1 MNKEINVL
9 HQNEKVLLKN
19 IPVLRQ
25 AFVIAS
31 TLILLGVVLGY
42 VVDDRWLLLPVMVAG
57 GLMFSG
63 LVGWCPMA
71 WMLGKIPW
79 NKQ

>member
-1 MNKEINVL
+1 MFELKIKGQEK
-9 HQNEKVLLKN
+9 KVLLKN

-25 AFVIAS
+25 AFVLAS
-31 TLILLGVVLGY
+31 VLILAGTILGIIIHPY
-42 VVDDRWLLLPVMVAG
+42 FFALPLMVSG

-71 WMLGKIPW
+71 LMLSKLPC
-79 NKQ
+79 NK

>member
-1 MNKEINVL
+1 MFELKVKGQEA
-9 HQNEKVLLKN
+9 KVLLKN

-25 AFVIAS
+25 AFVLAS
-31 TLILLGVVLGY
+31 VLIIVGTILGITINQYFFALPLLVG
-42 VVDDRWLLLPVMVAG
+42 G

-71 WMLGKIPW
+71 VMLGKLPC
-79 NKQ
+79 NK

>member
-1 MNKEINVL
+1 MFELKVKGQEA
-9 HQNEKVLLKN
+9 KVLLKN

-25 AFVIAS
+25 AFVLAGI
-31 TLILLGVVLGY
+31 LIIVGTILGITIHQYFLALPLLVS
-42 VVDDRWLLLPVMVAG
+42 G

-71 WMLGKIPW
+71 VMLGKLSC
-79 NKQ
+79 NK

>member
-1 MNKEINVL
+1 MFELKVKGQVER
-9 HQNEKVLLKN
+9 VLLKD

-25 AFVIAS
+25 AFVLAS
-31 TLILLGVVLGY
+31 VLILIGTILGIIIHPYFFALP
-42 VVDDRWLLLPVMVAG
+42 LLVSG

-71 WMLGKIPW
+71 VLLGKLPC
-79 NKQ
+79 NK